1 MSAIDNHRYFLNSS
15 DSTLDESKFIA
26 QSKNKNENK
35 DIENK
40 YRDSL
45 LRESPN
51 ANIARPPAIEIDDKD
66 KRKLGK
72 KINQYGFTL
81 PEFNVG
87 VISHQCI
94 NEIQIMPRA
103 NNNAPKFLSLDGS
116 LPTGTFPE
124 YATLKR
130 PIKIRIVGP
139 TMKPN
144 NCPTAL
150 EGDSGTVHGLAKTK
164 PSPINERKIPIFAR
178 KDEVLT

>member
-1 MSAIDNHRYFLNSS
+1 MSAIDNHTYFLNSS
-15 DSTLDESKFIA
+15 DSTVDESKFIA

-35 DIENK
+35 DIANK

-51 ANIARPPAIEIDDKD
+51 TSIARPPAIDIDDKD

-72 KINQYGFTL
+72 KINQYGLTL
-81 PEFNVG
+81 PEFRVG

-94 NEIQIMPRA
+94 NENQIIPRA
-103 NNNAPKFLSLDGS
+103 NNSAPKFLSLDGS
-116 LPTGTFPE
+116 LPTGTLPE

-130 PIKIRIVGP
+130 PIKIITVGP
-139 TMKPN
+139 AINPN

-150 EGDSGTVHGLAKTK
+150 EGDSGTVHGLANTK
-164 PSPINERKIPIFAR
+164 PSPINDRRIPNFAR
-178 KDEVLT
+178 KDEV